1 MLKLVLILLLLANAN
16 LDMPLEV
23 SVLAQDLRVASQLAL
38 SEAERLDREAPATDK
53 IRILADASGTFAATP
68 SRQNFR
74 AVQLAYEEAR
84 TQVDRSASREVA
96 VRFQWVEMLMAK
108 MDHSVHLTDFTPG
121 AALPP
126 QEQRYTPEGLQ
137 ALLRE
142 VHILANQIYVRSGE
156 APPEALETWRDLA
169 LVAAELKTDPSRYP
183 ALQEAW
189 LEALPRFFALNPD
202 ERSYENYSLLL
213 SNYVRLRAAFAQLY
227 GKR

>member
-16 LDMPLEV
+16 PDTPLEV
-23 SVLAQDLRVASQLAL
+23 SVLAQDLRSASRLAL
-38 SEAERLDREAPATDK
+38 AEAERLDREAPATDK
-53 IRILADASGTFAATP
+53 IRILAEASDPFAAIP
-68 SRQNFR
+68 SRQSFH
-74 AVQLAYEEAR
+74 AVQRAYEEAR

-108 MDHSVHLTDFTPG
+108 MDGSVHLTDFTPG

-137 ALLRE
+137 ALVSE
-142 VHILANQIYVRSGE
+142 VHILANQIYVRSGD
-156 APPEALETWRDLA
+156 APPEARDAWRVLA
-169 LVAAELKTDPSRYP
+169 RAAADLKTDPSGYP
-183 ALQEAW
+183 AVQEAW
-189 LEALPRFFALNPD
+189 LQALPRFFALHPD

-213 SNYVRLRAAFAQLY
+213 SNYVRMRAAFAQLY

>member
-1 MLKLVLILLLLANAN
+1 MLKLVLILLLLADAN

-23 SVLAQDLRVASQLAL
+23 SVLAQDLRAASQLAL
-38 SEAERLDREAPATDK
+38 SEAERLDKAAPATDK
-53 IRILADASGTFAATP
+53 IRILVDASGTFAGAP

-74 AVQLAYEEAR
+74 AVHMAYEEAR

-108 MDHSVHLTDFTPG
+108 MDRSVHLTDFTPG

-126 QEQRYTPEGLQ
+126 QEQRYTREGLQ
-137 ALLRE
+137 ALVNE
-142 VHILANQIYVRSGE
+142 VHVLSNQIYVRSGE
-156 APPEALETWRDLA
+156 APPEALETWGT
-169 LVAAELKTDPSRYP
+169 LVREASDLKTDPSRYA

-189 LEALPRFFALNPD
+189 LAALPRFFALHPD